1 MTDFSESE
9 RQFLA
14 PHYRR
19 INARRMEH
27 LASLNLPI
35 ADRTVLEL
43 GAGIG
48 ELSTFFL
55 DRGCTVTSIEGRAEN
70 IEIHNRDLEIL
81 KPAVNWAGRPKLMQ
95 ADLNHPGKVRVDACD
110 IVFCYGL
117 LYHLSNPVDFLE
129 WLPTK
134 CRQILIL
141 ETVVTFDDESVV
153 RRVTE
158 APNPTQAL
166 QGDAVRPSRRF
177 VFESI
182 AKNFEYSYM
191 PTTQPAHEQFP
202 LTWRGEIANKASFA
216 RSIFIGSREPIENP
230 LLGATIPSAQT
241 RSA

>member
-1 MTDFSESE
+1 MTEFSESE
-9 RQFLA
+9 KQFLA

-27 LASLNLPI
+27 LASLNLPV
-35 ADRTVLEL
+35 ANRTVLEL
-43 GAGIG
+43 GSGIG

-55 DRGCTVTSIEGRAEN
+55 DRGCVVTSIEGRAEN
-70 IEIHNRDLEIL
+70 IEIHNRDLEVL
-81 KPAVNWAGRPKLMQ
+81 KPAVNWADRPRVMQ
-95 ADLNHPGKVRVDACD
+95 ADLNYPGKVKVDSCD

-134 CRQILIL
+134 CGQLLIL
-141 ETVVTFDDESVV
+141 ETVVTFDDDAIV

-177 VFESI
+177 VFDSI
-182 AKNFEYSYM
+182 AKNFEYAYM

-202 LTWRGEIANKASFA
+202 LTWRDGIGKKPSFSRA
-216 RSIFIGSREPIENP
+216 IFIGARRPIKNP
-230 LLGATIPSAQT
+230 LLVAAIPMTQT